1 MNTSSSLLALWLG
14 RIPRRFR
21 WAPLQRMCAGA
32 IAAAMVCL
40 PIAGAQDESGALPAE
55 LAPVAAKYHADLGAL
70 TEVRGKAVAALRQ
83 AYLTALGLAEQKATS
98 ERKPDE
104 LKAVTDEKEAV
115 TDGRPLTPLPAPL
128 LPHELATPR
137 AYFQRETARAGHE
150 YAAHAQ
156 QAAGDYL
163 RALAFYENKAR
174 MANQT
179 ELLKQIEAEKLKL
192 SAPNPSGPG
201 SAPIA
206 ARDIVINGDFAL
218 LKDDGTPKNWTSG
231 GPGNCAVATEEGT
244 TFLRVVSRDKKET
257 WFLENV
263 ERPAGA
269 QELRVTA
276 RLRCRDVKVQGECG
290 IIVAQRDGEDN
301 LVVRDHPCILSGP
314 SPGWRTLSGIV
325 KVRPETKRLI
335 IRCNMLNSLNTVDF
349 ADVRVEAR

>member
-1 MNTSSSLLALWLG
+1 
-14 RIPRRFR
+14 
-21 WAPLQRMCAGA
+21 MCVAA

-40 PIAGAQDESGALPAE
+40 PTAGAQNEPAAGLPPE
-55 LAPVAAKYHADLGAL
+55 LAPLAAKYHADLDAL
-70 TEVRGKAVAALRQ
+70 TQVRSKAVATLRQ
-83 AYLTALGLAEQKATS
+83 SYLVALGLAEQKATS

-115 TDGRPLTPLPAPL
+115 ADGRALTPLAAPL

-137 AYFQRETARAGHE
+137 AYFQREIARAGHE

-179 ELLKQIEAEKLKL
+179 DLLQQIEAEKLKL
-192 SAPNPSGPG
+192 AGQNPAGPG
-201 SAPIA
+201 SAPIG
-206 ARDIVINGDFAL
+206 ARDLVVNGDFSL
-218 LKDDGTPKNWTSG
+218 KKDDNTPLNWTSG
-231 GPGNCAVATEEGT
+231 GPGKCAVATEEGT

-257 WFLENV
+257 WFLENI
-263 ERPAGA
+263 ERPVGA

-290 IIVAQRDGEDN
+290 IIIAQRDGENN
-301 LVVRDHPCILSGP
+301 LLVRDHPCLLSGP
-314 SPGWRTLSGIV
+314 SPGWKSLSGIV
-325 KVRPETKRLI
+325 KIRPETKRLI
-335 IRCNMLNSLNTVDF
+335 IRCNMVNSVNTVDF

>member
-1 MNTSSSLLALWLG
+1 
-14 RIPRRFR
+14 
-21 WAPLQRMCAGA
+21 MCAAA
-32 IAAAMVCL
+32 IAAAMASL
-40 PIAGAQDESGALPAE
+40 PTAGAQNEAAGLPPE
-55 LAPVAAKYHADLGAL
+55 LAPLAAKYHAYLDAL
-70 TEVRGKAVAALRQ
+70 TQARNKAVAALRQ
-83 AYLTALGLAEQKATS
+83 SYLTALGLAEQKATS

-163 RALAFYENKAR
+163 RALAFYENKAQ

-179 ELLKQIEAEKLKL
+179 GLLQQIEAEKLKL
-192 SAPNPSGPG
+192 AGKNPASLG
-201 SAPIA
+201 SARIT
-206 ARDIVINGDFAL
+206 ARDLVVNGDFAL
-218 LKDDGTPKNWTSG
+218 KKDDGMPESWTAG
-231 GPGNCAVATEEGT
+231 GPGKCAVATEEGT

-257 WFLENV
+257 WFLENI
-263 ERPAGA
+263 ERPVAA

-290 IIVAQRDGEDN
+290 IIIAQRDGENN
-301 LVVRDHPCILSGP
+301 LLVRDHPCILSAP

-325 KVRPETKRLI
+325 KIRPETKRLI
-335 IRCNMLNSLNTVDF
+335 IRCNMVNSMNAVDF